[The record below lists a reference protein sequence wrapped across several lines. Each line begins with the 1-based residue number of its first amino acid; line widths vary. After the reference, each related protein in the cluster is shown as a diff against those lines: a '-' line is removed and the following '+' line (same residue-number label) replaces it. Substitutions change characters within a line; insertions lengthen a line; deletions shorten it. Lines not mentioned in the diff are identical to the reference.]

1 MSRGAPAPRLQEA
14 PEPELSSLDELN
26 AALRAA
32 PPLPHGSAR
41 IVVGEGPVPAVIAFV
56 GEQPGDEED
65 RAGRPFVG
73 PAGRLLDRAMAEA
86 GIERERAYVT
96 NAVKQFQFAER
107 GKRRIHRKPTAGEVT
122 RYRWWLRREL
132 DFVDPSIVVSLG
144 ATAALA
150 LTGRRVTIG
159 RARGPAMFGARSGFV
174 TVHPSYLLRIPGSEA
189 RRSAYEAFV
198 ADLRTIR
205 GTASSQRP

>member
-1 MSRGAPAPRLQEA
+1 MSRASRTPHLEEA
-14 PEPELSSLDELN
+14 PQPEVSSLEELN
-26 AALRAA
+26 AALRAS
-32 PPLPHGSAR
+32 PPLLHGSAH
-41 IVVGEGPVPAVIAFV
+41 IVVGEGPVPAAIAFV

-65 RAGRPFVG
+65 RLGRPFVG

-86 GIERERAYVT
+86 GIEREQTYLT

-122 RYRWWLRREL
+122 RYRWWLSREL
-132 DFVDPSIVVSLG
+132 DFVDPRIVVSLG

-150 LTGRRVTIG
+150 LTGRRVAIG
-159 RARGPAMFGARSGFV
+159 RARGPAMFGAHSGFV
-174 TVHPSYLLRIPGSEA
+174 TVHPSYLLRIPDREA

-198 ADLRTIR
+198 ADLRAAR
-205 GTASSQRP
+205 AAASP

>member
-1 MSRGAPAPRLQEA
+1 MNRAARASKLQEA
-14 PEPELSSLDELN
+14 PEPEFSSLDELN

-32 PPLPHGSAR
+32 PPLPHGSAH
-41 IVVGEGPVPAVIAFV
+41 IVAGEGPVPAAIAFV

-65 RAGRPFVG
+65 RLGRPFVG

-86 GIERERAYVT
+86 GIERARVYLT

-132 DFVDPSIVVSLG
+132 DFVDPRIVVSLG

-150 LTGRRVTIG
+150 LSGRRVAIG
-159 RARGPAMFGARSGFV
+159 QARGPAMFGARPGFV
-174 TVHPSYLLRIPGSEA
+174 TVHPSYLLRIPDSEA
-189 RRSAYEAFV
+189 RRSAYETFV
-198 ADLRTIR
+198 ADLRAVG
-205 GTASSQRP
+205 GTAAPGRS